1 MSGVVQVSSVV
12 LAAAAALA
20 VINLAG
26 MGWSIVAAERDH
38 RETMRLNARIAE
50 HEARMAETLRRAEED
65 AIRIRL
71 TAENLKQVRGDR

>member
-1 MSGVVQVSSVV
+1 
-12 LAAAAALA
+12 
-20 VINLAG
+20 
-26 MGWSIVAAERDH
+26 
-38 RETMRLNARIAE
+38 MRLNARIAE